1 MYWGYTEI
9 VPHNLACQQNKTKRK
24 MHQLKKSDCG
34 LWTRGK
40 FVNTGVLLGLFT
52 QNGLRG
58 CLRLLG
64 IPFRHLQEKCF
75 RPFNVTL
82 LNFSPQ

>member
-1 MYWGYTEI
+1 
-9 VPHNLACQQNKTKRK
+9 

-40 FVNTGVLLGLFT
+40 FVNTGVLLGLFM